1 MRHFTDALFE
11 DIEQDA
17 ETSLGALQ
25 KELDKFDYA
34 FIDGDGN
41 ELSNEDAMEAVVQ
54 SPEQLAKLGKGVCT
68 DYVEYS
74 KAWLEDKGIKYST
87 YDVSF
92 IDEDGDEPSHTFIVA
107 EMDDKFIWVE
117 NAWFSEKGNHEYS
130 SMEELFTD
138 IATKHCRWDDNDY
151 LDSCVIRQFDKS
163 LVGMSQQ
170 EIYDFMHT
178 LPAIWKPKENINEA
192 LETKIVRRDN
202 PADFSPFGYKVDFYD
217 GDKHIG
223 EGSVC
228 GVKDDNAFLYDFE
241 VYPEFRGKGYSKEML
256 QFMID
261 KYDLKQLYVD
271 QDNTVA
277 VNLYKKFGFVI
288 DGEVDD
294 DGKPAYNM
302 VRE

>member
-1 MRHFTDALFE
+1 MKHFTDALFE
-11 DIEQDA
+11 DIE
-17 ETSLGALQ
+17 
-25 KELDKFDYA
+25 
-34 FIDGDGN
+34 
-41 ELSNEDAMEAVVQ
+41 
-54 SPEQLAKLGKGVCT
+54 PEQ
-68 DYVEYS
+68 
-74 KAWLEDKGIKYST
+74 
-87 YDVSF
+87 
-92 IDEDGDEPSHTFIVA
+92 
-107 EMDDKFIWVE
+107 
-117 NAWFSEKGNHEYS
+117 NN
-130 SMEELFTD
+130 
-138 IATKHCRWDDNDY
+138 
-151 LDSCVIRQFDKS
+151 
-163 LVGMSQQ
+163 
-170 EIYDFMHT
+170 
-178 LPAIWKPKENINEA
+178 NEA
-192 LETKIVRRDN
+192 LKTELNIVKNCAKQARKYIVSKYGTETNLCGKCIEASDYLVELLHSNNISAKTVEGYIVYDIDENCSDRAWDEHTWVELDDGTVVDVTVEQFNYQMYDEYPPILIEKNPYGYTYERPSFNWLDELDEELTTKTVQRDN
-202 PADFSPFGYKVDFYD
+202 PNDFSPFGYKVDFYD

-302 VRE
+302 IRE